1 LSEYE
6 NEGRHMPVTPNKS
19 PPPPPPKQ
27 SIWAPDYIPS
37 GGNRELHAATL
48 AMDYNQGIPPN
59 FDELPPEEQEIIKM
73 KYRYLGIKMRP
84 DIKDKTIPIQK
95 ETMDI
100 P

>member
-1 LSEYE
+1 MIIGGEA
-6 NEGRHMPVTPNKS
+6 MPVIPNKS

-27 SIWAPDYIPS
+27 SIWAPDYLPS
-37 GGNRELHAATL
+37 GENREIHAVTL
-48 AMDYNQGIPPN
+48 AMDYNQGIPDN
-59 FDELPPEEQEIIKM
+59 FKDLPPEEQERIRLR
-73 KYRYLGIKMRP
+73 YRYLGIKMRP